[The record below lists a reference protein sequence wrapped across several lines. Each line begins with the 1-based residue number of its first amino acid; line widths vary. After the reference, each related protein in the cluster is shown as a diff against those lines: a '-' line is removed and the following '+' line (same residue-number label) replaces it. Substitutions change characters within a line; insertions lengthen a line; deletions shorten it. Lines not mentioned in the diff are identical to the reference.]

1 MSPVFLIVVAAAL
14 LAGRL
19 LLLRRMASAEI
30 SDEHREGLEAYVTG
44 LFAVLAPLVGAVLC
58 LLAILLVAQSPVST
72 WLLAIAGVLF
82 CTDLLLVLRQ
92 RRRLTGGWLRGGT
105 AQTNTKARVNRLAV
119 LAAVC
124 FVGHYVVTWSLGD
137 DLGTWGQVVAVGLLV
152 ALIALMVGI
161 GWLTLMALQERA
173 NNEYAQRHG
182 SAPD

>member
-1 MSPVFLIVVAAAL
+1 MSPVFLIVVAAGF

-19 LLLRRMASAEI
+19 LLLRRMAAAEI
-30 SDEHREGLEAYVTG
+30 SDEHRQGLEAYVSG

-58 LLAILLVAQSPVST
+58 LLAILLVAPSPVST

-82 CTDLLLVLRQ
+82 CADLLLVLRQ
-92 RRRLTGGWLRGGT
+92 RRRLTGGWFRGAT
-105 AQTNTKARVNRLAV
+105 ARAGAMARVNRLAV
-119 LAAVC
+119 LAAAC
-124 FVGHYVVTWSLGD
+124 FVGHYAVTWSVD
-137 DLGTWGQVVAVGLLV
+137 DPGTWLQVIAVGLQV
-152 ALIALMVGI
+152 AFIGFMVVI